1 MLFGKGM
8 TLGFWKYIEVIIFET
23 LRVRPYFGG
32 FWMVVFMMTVEICD
46 LGNSV
51 ILKEALP
58 GTGNK
63 IELG

>member
-1 MLFGKGM
+1 M
-8 TLGFWKYIEVIIFET
+8 IIFET

-32 FWMVVFMMTVEICD
+32 FGMVVFMMTVEIYD